1 MGIKLYPPRSPPRL
15 GLNGNDVMISYV
27 FVFVYLNCVYIYMQV
42 YALPFNLHVNF
53 YFGMKIVHF
62 DSENVFL

>member
-1 MGIKLYPPRSPPRL
+1 
-15 GLNGNDVMISYV
+15 MISYV
-27 FVFVYLNCVYIYMQV
+27 FVFVYLNCVYIYKQV
-42 YALPFNLHVNF
+42 YALPFNLHFNF